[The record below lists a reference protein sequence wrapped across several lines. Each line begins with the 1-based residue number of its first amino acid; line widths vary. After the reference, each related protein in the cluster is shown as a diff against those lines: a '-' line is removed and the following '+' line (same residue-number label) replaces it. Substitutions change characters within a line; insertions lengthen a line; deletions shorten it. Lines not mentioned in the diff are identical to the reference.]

1 VTGFDRAVA
10 RRSQQVAAER
20 VAGRLLIVVTYLSVA
35 LLAVGLVLMLANG
48 ISPLDAAPPLDLTT
62 IVAQLAS
69 LDPAAFLWIG
79 LLTVI
84 AAPIGRV
91 IVSGIN
97 YSRADDRLMVAVSI
111 GILVVIAVGVGTAL
125 TVSV

>member
-1 VTGFDRAVA
+1 VTGFDPAAA
-10 RRSQQVAAER
+10 RRSQQVSAER

>member
-1 VTGFDRAVA
+1 VTSFDRAAA
-10 RRSQQVAAER
+10 RRSQQVSAER

-62 IVAQLAS
+62 IVSQLAS

>member
-1 VTGFDRAVA
+1 MTGFDRVAA
-10 RRSQQVAAER
+10 RRSQQVSAER

-62 IVAQLAS
+62 VVSQLAS

-111 GILVVIAVGVGTAL
+111 GILLVIAVGVGTAL